1 MPTPIREPSL
11 IPSRVDLSY
20 YIKYFIK
27 NKIARRI
34 ILVIDIIKSSAEH
47 VGHYE
52 PEKDLIKIERM
63 ARNCYNSPMSD
74 NAQARGEFI
83 SKLVKAGHESV
94 IEHVSVSFMLTVPR
108 SISHQIVRHRIGVAY
123 SQQSQRYIDLSKEP
137 LKVIAPVPE
146 LNASEL
152 VLWRES
158 VEFAALT
165 YNKLIASGVRPQ
177 QARAVLP
184 NCTATKLGM
193 TANLRAWRHIL
204 KERYLN
210 QRADPA
216 IRDVMSQV
224 AVKLKEMYPPVFGD
238 IQS

>member
-1 MPTPIREPSL
+1 M
-11 IPSRVDLSY
+11 V
-20 YIKYFIK
+20 K
-27 NKIARRI
+27 
-34 ILVIDIIKSSAEH
+34 IIKIGEYS
-47 VGHYE
+47 
-52 PEKDLIKIERM
+52 PELDLVKIERM

-74 NAQARGEFI
+74 NAQARNDFI
-83 SKLVKAGHESV
+83 KTLVKAGHESV

-146 LNASEL
+146 LNASDL

-165 YNKLIASGVRPQ
+165 YNKLIAAGVRPQ
-177 QARAVLP
+177 QARSVLP

-204 KERYLN
+204 KERWVN
-210 QRADPA
+210 HRADPA
-216 IRDVMSQV
+216 IREVMSKV
-224 AVKLKEMYPPVFGD
+224 SATLKLMYFPVFAD
-238 IQS
+238 I

>member
-1 MPTPIREPSL
+1 MIE
-11 IPSRVDLSY
+11 
-20 YIKYFIK
+20 
-27 NKIARRI
+27 
-34 ILVIDIIKSSAEH
+34 IIKSFAEL
-47 VGHYE
+47 VGDYN
-52 PEKDLIKIERM
+52 PELDLIKIEHM

-74 NAQARGEFI
+74 NAQARNDFI

-94 IEHVSVSFMLTVPR
+94 IEHISVSFMLTVPR

-146 LNASEL
+146 LNTSEL

-165 YNKLIASGVRPQ
+165 YNKLIVSGVRPQ
-177 QARAVLP
+177 QARSVLP

-216 IRDVMSQV
+216 IREVMSIV
-224 AVKLKEMYPPVFGD
+224 ASKLKEMYPPMFEEF
-238 IQS
+238 